1 MREEDGQQVGC
12 EVGKACVLLPFPG
25 RKILVGNGRIQYENL
40 KSLFLCFI
48 FSVRFS
54 LLFVAL
60 CPTGPT
66 CTEGRAALGG
76 GTVCVCCGLISYQV
90 TGPPQTL

>member
-1 MREEDGQQVGC
+1 MDGRWGVRWGGHVCSFHSQG
-12 EVGKACVLLPFPG
+12 EKYWLGMG
-25 RKILVGNGRIQYENL
+25 EYSYENL
-40 KSLFLCFI
+40 KSLFSYFI
-48 FSVRFS
+48 FSVRLS

-90 TGPPQTL
+90 TGPLQTL